1 MKQKIIIISAI
12 ILLLALVAFMVKDFF
27 FSKPESR
34 NPYEFELDNV
44 RTGDT
49 SMAAYAETSQI
60 KTTLEEIHGLATDAS
75 GKIYVSGKDGVEI
88 FDASGN
94 AESKFKIDG
103 IAQSI
108 TVNEKGD
115 ILLGMLEHIE
125 IWSTTG
131 KQLSKWP
138 SFGPDAVI
146 TSIAVKGN
154 DVFVADAGQKV
165 VYHCD
170 LKGNLI
176 NKIGLKDPATG
187 VPGFIIPSPY
197 FDLGISKDGNL
208 WVVNPGRHSFEKYAF
223 DGTLLTSWNKASMA
237 MEGFC
242 GCCNPSNFAYLN
254 DSLFVTSEKGIERVK
269 IYNTNGTFLAVVATP
284 DQFEEGTTGLD
295 LAVDTQNR
303 ILVLDPVK
311 KLIRIFSVC
320 TPAGYLHTEN
330 G

>member
-12 ILLLALVAFMVKDFF
+12 ILLLTLVAFMVIDFF

-34 NPYEFELDNV
+34 NPYEFELNKV

-49 SMAAYAETSQI
+49 SLAAYTETGQF
-60 KTTLEEIHGLATDAS
+60 KTTLEEIHGLATDNS
-75 GKIYVSGKDGVEI
+75 GKIYVSGIDDVEI
-88 FDASGN
+88 FDASGEV
-94 AESKFKIDG
+94 ATKFKINDTS
-103 IAQSI
+103 QSI
-108 TVNEKGD
+108 AISENGN
-115 ILLGMLEHIE
+115 IFLGIRDHIE
-125 IWSTTG
+125 IWNKSG

-138 SFGPDAVI
+138 SFGPEAVI

-165 VYHCD
+165 VYRCD

-197 FDLGISKDGNL
+197 FDLGISADGNL
-208 WVVNPGRHSFEKYAF
+208 WVVNPGRHSFEKYSF
-223 DGTLLTSWNKASMA
+223 DGALLTSWAKASMA

-242 GCCNPSNFAYLN
+242 GCCNPSNFAFLN

-269 IYNTNGTFLAVVATP
+269 IYNTSGDFLAIVATP
-284 DQFEEGTTGLD
+284 DQFEAGTKGLD
-295 LAVDTQNR
+295 LAVDKKNR

-311 KLIRIFSVC
+311 LMIRIFE
-320 TPAGYLHTEN
+320 PK
-330 G
+330 

>member
-12 ILLLALVAFMVKDFF
+12 ILLLTLVAFMVKDFF

-34 NPYEFELDNV
+34 NPYEFELNAV

-49 SMAAYAETSQI
+49 SMAAYTETGQI
-60 KTTLEEIHGLATDAS
+60 KTTLEEIHGLATNAS
-75 GKIYVSGKDGVEI
+75 GKICISGKDGVEI
-88 FDASGN
+88 FDASGK
-94 AESKFKIDG
+94 AERKFKIDS

-108 TVNEKGD
+108 TVNENGD
-115 ILLGMLEHIE
+115 IFLGMLDHIQ
-125 IWSTTG
+125 IWSKTG
-131 KQLSKWP
+131 EQLSKWP

-146 TSIAVKGN
+146 TSIAIKGN

-170 LKGNLI
+170 LKGKLI

-208 WVVNPGRHSFEKYAF
+208 WIVNPGRHSFEKYAF
-223 DGTLLTSWNKASMA
+223 DGTLLTSWTKASMA

-242 GCCNPSNFAYLN
+242 GCCNPSNFAFLN

-269 IYNTNGTFLAVVATP
+269 VYKTDGTFLAVVATP

-295 LAVDTQNR
+295 LAVDAQNR
-303 ILVLDPVK
+303 ILILDPVK
-311 KLIRIFSVC
+311 KLVRIFE
-320 TPAGYLHTEN
+320 PK
-330 G
+330 

>member
-12 ILLLALVAFMVKDFF
+12 ILLLTLVAFMVKDFF

-34 NPYEFELDNV
+34 NPYEFELNKV

-60 KTTLEEIHGLATDAS
+60 KTTLEEIHGLATDDS
-75 GKIYVSGKDGVEI
+75 GKIYVAGKDGVEI
-88 FDASGN
+88 FDASGK
-94 AESKFKIDG
+94 AENKFKINDT
-103 IAQSI
+103 AQSI
-108 TVNEKGD
+108 AISENGN
-115 ILLGMLEHIE
+115 IFLGIRDHVE
-125 IWSTTG
+125 IWTNTG
-131 KQLSKWP
+131 KQLSKWL
-138 SFGPDAVI
+138 SFGSDAVI

-170 LKGNLI
+170 LKGKLI

-223 DGTLLTSWNKASMA
+223 DGVLLTTWSKASMA

-242 GCCNPSNFAYLN
+242 GCCNPSNFAFLN
-254 DSLFVTSEKGIERVK
+254 DSLFVTSEKAIERVK
-269 IYNTNGTFLAVVATP
+269 IYSTNGTFLAIVATP
-284 DQFEEGTTGLD
+284 DQFEAGTKGLD
-295 LAVDTQNR
+295 LAVDKKNR
-303 ILVLDPVK
+303 ILVLDPVR
-311 KLIRIFSVC
+311 KLIRIFE
-320 TPAGYLHTEN
+320 PK
-330 G
+330 

>member
-34 NPYEFELDNV
+34 NPYEFELNTV

-49 SMAAYAETSQI
+49 SMAAYTETGHI

-88 FDASGN
+88 FNPSGRV
-94 AESKFKIDG
+94 ETKFKIDG
-103 IAQSI
+103 TANCIAVS
-108 TVNEKGD
+108 EKGS
-115 ILLGMLEHIE
+115 IFLGIQDHIG
-125 IWSTTG
+125 IWNTSGT
-131 KQLSKWP
+131 QLVKWA
-138 SFGPDAVI
+138 SFADDAVI
-146 TSIAVKGN
+146 TSIAVKGD

-223 DGTLLTSWNKASMA
+223 DGTLLTSWAKASMV

-242 GCCNPSNFAYLN
+242 GCCNPSNFAFLN

-269 IYNTNGTFLAVVATP
+269 IYNKEGTFLAIVATP

-295 LAVDTQNR
+295 LAVDSQNR
-303 ILVLDPVK
+303 ILVLDPAK
-311 KLIRIFSVC
+311 KLVRIFE
-320 TPAGYLHTEN
+320 PK
-330 G
+330 